1 MKGVLPVLGGWVLRQ
16 QGVLLG
22 ALLRVLRPGVL
33 SSASRGAQPQTSVS
47 FMPPENERK
56 RDRGWHSIAQR
67 LNELTFIIVLESMF
81 HLRHHEKRAPTMRM

>member
-1 MKGVLPVLGGWVLRQ
+1 MKGVLPVLGGWVLWQ

-22 ALLRVLRPGVL
+22 ALLRVLHPGVL

-56 RDRGWHSIAQR
+56 RGRGWHSIAQS

-81 HLRHHEKRAPTMRM
+81 HSRHHEKRVPTTRM